1 MRDPAATYPRE
12 TNMKTP
18 STFHTAVVALA
29 VALSLAACSKEE
41 KKAEVLRPVNV
52 VKVESVSGELGASYT
67 GEVRARFETALG
79 FRVPGKITARLAE
92 VGDSVKQGQVLARLD
107 PSDQR
112 LGIEAARQQVAA
124 AQNNYDQTASDLVRF
139 KELATQGFI
148 STAELER
155 HVTAARVASAQLDQA
170 KAQLGT
176 YENQAAY
183 TQLRSDQDGVV
194 TAIGAEVGQVVAA
207 GQMVMRVA
215 RRGEVEVVINVPEN
229 RLTDVNKADKVKIDF
244 WAQPDKL
251 VDGKVRE
258 IAPSADPVTRTY
270 TTKVTI
276 LKPDP
281 DVHLGMT
288 ANVYFRTNGHAA
300 VVRLPASALYQKGD
314 QMAVWVV
321 DPKTSQVNLR
331 PVKVDRFS
339 DDDVRVTEGL
349 NGGELVVRAGV
360 HKLFANEKVRVLA
373 EANP

>member
-1 MRDPAATYPRE
+1 MIPPHLDLRE
-12 TNMKTP
+12 TPMKSP
-18 STFHTAVVALA
+18 STFAAALA
-29 VALSLAACSKEE
+29 ALAMALALAACSKDEQ
-41 KKAEVLRPVNV
+41 KAEILRPVNV
-52 VKVESVSGELGASYT
+52 VKVATVSGELGASYT
-67 GEVRARFETALG
+67 GEVRARYETALG

-92 VGDSVKQGQVLARLD
+92 VGDAVKHGQVLARLD

-124 AQNNYDQTASDLVRF
+124 AQNNYDQTASDLARF
-139 KELATQGFI
+139 RELATQGFI
-148 STAELER
+148 STAEVER
-155 HVTAARVASAQLDQA
+155 RETAAKVAAAQLDQA

-183 TQLRSDQDGVV
+183 TQLRADHEGVV

-207 GQMVMRVA
+207 GQMVLRVA

-229 RLTDVNKADKVKIDF
+229 RLADVNKADRVKIDF

-251 VDGKVRE
+251 MDGKVRE

-276 LKPDP
+276 VKPDP

-288 ANVYFRTNGHAA
+288 ANVYFRTNGHGA

-321 DPKTSQVNLR
+321 DPKTSQVSLR
-331 PVKVDRFS
+331 PVTVDRYS
-339 DDDVRVTEGL
+339 DDGVRVTAGL

-360 HKLFANEKVRVLA
+360 HKLFPNEKVRVLA
-373 EANP
+373 EAAR

>member
-1 MRDPAATYPRE
+1 MILPHPDLRDTPMKSPTTFAT
-12 TNMKTP
+12 
-18 STFHTAVVALA
+18 ALA
-29 VALSLAACSKEE
+29 ALAMALALAACSKDEQ
-41 KKAEVLRPVNV
+41 KAEILRPVNV
-52 VKVESVSGELGASYT
+52 VKVAAVSGELGASYT
-67 GEVRARFETALG
+67 GEVRARYETALG

-92 VGDSVKQGQVLARLD
+92 VGDAVKRGQVLARLD

-124 AQNNYDQTASDLVRF
+124 AQNNYDQIASDLARF
-139 KELATQGFI
+139 RELATQGFI
-148 STAELER
+148 STAEVER
-155 HVTAARVASAQLDQA
+155 RETAAKVAAAQLDQA

-183 TQLRSDQDGVV
+183 TQLRADHEGVI

-207 GQMVMRVA
+207 GQMVLRVA

-229 RLTDVNKADKVKIDF
+229 RLADVNKADKVKVDF

-251 VDGKVRE
+251 MDGKVRE

-276 LKPDP
+276 VKPDP

-288 ANVYFRTNGHAA
+288 ANVYFRTNGHGA

-321 DPKTSQVNLR
+321 DPKTSQVSLR
-331 PVKVDRFS
+331 PVTVDRYS
-339 DDDVRVTEGL
+339 DDGVRVTAGL

-360 HKLFANEKVRVLA
+360 HKLFPNEKVRVLA
-373 EANP
+373 EAAQ

>member
-1 MRDPAATYPRE
+1 MKSPTTFAT
-12 TNMKTP
+12 
-18 STFHTAVVALA
+18 ALA
-29 VALSLAACSKEE
+29 ALAMALALAACSKDEQ
-41 KKAEVLRPVNV
+41 KAEILRPVNV
-52 VKVESVSGELGASYT
+52 VKVAAVSGELGASYT
-67 GEVRARFETALG
+67 GEVRARYETALG

-92 VGDSVKQGQVLARLD
+92 VGDAVKRGQVLARLD

-124 AQNNYDQTASDLVRF
+124 AQNNYDQIASDLARF
-139 KELATQGFI
+139 RELATQGFI
-148 STAELER
+148 STAEVER
-155 HVTAARVASAQLDQA
+155 RETAAKVAAAQLDQA

-183 TQLRSDQDGVV
+183 TQLRADHEGVI

-207 GQMVMRVA
+207 GQMVLRVA

-229 RLTDVNKADKVKIDF
+229 RLADVNKADKVKVDF

-251 VDGKVRE
+251 MDGKVRE

-276 LKPDP
+276 VKPDP

-288 ANVYFRTNGHAA
+288 ANVYFRTNGHGA

-321 DPKTSQVNLR
+321 DPKTSQVSLR
-331 PVKVDRFS
+331 PVTVDRYS
-339 DDDVRVTEGL
+339 DDGVRVTAGL

-360 HKLFANEKVRVLA
+360 HKLFPNEKVRVLA
-373 EANP
+373 EAAQ